1 MAVNQNHT
9 ENRRGA
15 VIPYGES
22 VLKQCPDVDLSF
34 LQQPVGSNL
43 FSGTKRGMLFLTSY
57 RVIFV
62 TSHSI
67 SDPMLSFMMPFDL
80 MSNCTVEQP
89 VFAPNY
95 IKGTIQANPDG
106 GWEGQATFKLAF
118 RRGGAILF
126 FELMMK
132 AASAAAHGVPLGSI
146 NDWFGAPGLFI
157 ITGQGSMV
165 CSQRMPC
172 ADQAACALRSPEPH
186 ASVQDAGL
194 WNMKLHHVDMKLC
207 LWDTEP
213 PHQDMESHLQ
223 DMESRLYNMDSH
235 LQDMESRLYNMD
247 SHLQDMES
255 RLYNMESHLQ
265 DMESRL
271 YNMESHLQDMEP
283 HQLEMNSHLRDM
295 KLHLLEIELNLT
307 ILWQPSLL
315 EMRLHFLPPHLL
327 RPIYHLLRSKP

>member
-9 ENRRGA
+9 ENRRGV

-34 LQQPVGSNL
+34 LQQPEGSNL

-80 MSNCTVEQP
+80 MRNCTVEQP

-95 IKGTIQANPDG
+95 IKGTIQADPDG

-118 RRGGAILF
+118 RRGGAIVF

-132 AASAAAHGVPLGSI
+132 AASAAAHGIPLGSI
-146 NDWFGAPGLFI
+146 NDWFGAPGMFI

-172 ADQAACALRSPEPH
+172 AAHPVVVYGSQPVRYGA
-186 ASVQDAGL
+186 
-194 WNMKLHHVDMKLC
+194 
-207 LWDTEP
+207 P
-213 PHQDMESHLQ
+213 PGDMESRLQ
-223 DMESRLYNMDSH
+223 DMESR
-235 LQDMESRLYNMD
+235 
-247 SHLQDMES
+247 
-255 RLYNMESHLQ
+255 
-265 DMESRL
+265 
-271 YNMESHLQDMEP
+271 LQDMEP

-295 KLHLLEIELNLT
+295 KLLLLEIELDLT

-315 EMRLHFLPPHLL
+315 DA
-327 RPIYHLLRSKP
+327 